1 MFLMLVSCIVEG
13 CITPQTQTQTSLARK
28 GKVVKLSSYEDMNS
42 SLNF

>member
-1 MFLMLVSCIVEG
+1 MLVSCIVEG
-13 CITPQTQTQTSLARK
+13 CITRQTQTQTQTSLARK